1 MKLNESGSGPR
12 FDPGQVHHKE
22 IMMYQVGQILVYSLA
37 AILIAFAVILL

>member
-22 IMMYQVGQILVYSLA
+22 INMYQVGETLVYSLA
-37 AILIAFAVILL
+37 AIVIAFAIILL